1 MNIKFNEKNNLLLF
15 FTVAVILIFILSF
28 IFTFPQFKKFF
39 DLVENKSFDIRQVII
54 SKNKKASS
62 DIVIIKIDDKSYENL
77 TQKYGDWP
85 VPRDIYA
92 KVTQYLESYNPKTI
106 TFDLMFIQSLKSK
119 PGSDEFLIEKFSKY
133 DNLFTAINF
142 DNQEDKFRSAVNL
155 PDNLKVSIVN
165 SSDINFNNDI
175 LHYSNCR
182 AILQG
187 IINATKNIG
196 HINLSREEDGIVRRF
211 PVIVKYKNDFY
222 PHLALIT
229 TNYFLNQNIDL
240 YNISKNRNLE
250 TDNINIPLDKDGL
263 AILNWYRTIDD
274 DKHLGPF
281 KAYSLVDIINAMEK
295 GEKLNDF
302 DIKNKMVFIGTSASS
317 LYDIKSV
324 PTDRYVPGIVILA
337 TFVNNLIDNSFIIK
351 TSDPVNI
358 ALTVLL
364 CISIAILPLLISSS
378 IISTI
383 AILTILTLFLFS
395 ATILMQYFNIWLNT
409 VIPLISSVFTLLAV
423 YIYKYLV
430 KSKDFEQTY
439 KLATTD
445 VMTKLYNHRYFQDQM
460 VANINVNKRYNGH
473 FSLIMTDIDFFKK
486 FNDTYGHQAGDTVL
500 KCVAK
505 VLKENIR
512 ATDIPCRYGGEEM
525 SIILTNTDKKEA
537 LITAKKICE
546 EIRKSKFQLN
556 QNTSVNV
563 TLSLGVSTYPQD
575 GETANELIEYADSQL
590 YKAKENGRNQVG
602 NFIEEGNSQNN

>member
-1 MNIKFNEKNNLLLF
+1 
-15 FTVAVILIFILSF
+15 
-28 IFTFPQFKKFF
+28 
-39 DLVENKSFDIRQVII
+39 
-54 SKNKKASS
+54 
-62 DIVIIKIDDKSYENL
+62 
-77 TQKYGDWP
+77 
-85 VPRDIYA
+85 
-92 KVTQYLESYNPKTI
+92 
-106 TFDLMFIQSLKSK
+106 
-119 PGSDEFLIEKFSKY
+119 
-133 DNLFTAINF
+133 
-142 DNQEDKFRSAVNL
+142 
-155 PDNLKVSIVN
+155 
-165 SSDINFNNDI
+165 
-175 LHYSNCR
+175 
-182 AILQG
+182 
-187 IINATKNIG
+187 
-196 HINLSREEDGIVRRF
+196 
-211 PVIVKYKNDFY
+211 
-222 PHLALIT
+222 
-229 TNYFLNQNIDL
+229 
-240 YNISKNRNLE
+240 
-250 TDNINIPLDKDGL
+250 
-263 AILNWYRTIDD
+263 
-274 DKHLGPF
+274 
-281 KAYSLVDIINAMEK
+281 
-295 GEKLNDF
+295 
-302 DIKNKMVFIGTSASS
+302 
-317 LYDIKSV
+317 
-324 PTDRYVPGIVILA
+324 
-337 TFVNNLIDNSFIIK
+337 
-351 TSDPVNI
+351 
-358 ALTVLL
+358 
-364 CISIAILPLLISSS
+364 
-378 IISTI
+378 
-383 AILTILTLFLFS
+383 
-395 ATILMQYFNIWLNT
+395 MQYFNIWLNT